1 MHEKKTNT
9 ETDAIQTETRQAQYE
24 SDHDLGVGAL
34 CASIAR
40 METAGTVV
48 SFTLYNSVYEVTV
61 AHIIGTV
68 LCAMAGFVSITITV
82 VL

>member
-1 MHEKKTNT
+1 
-9 ETDAIQTETRQAQYE
+9 
-24 SDHDLGVGAL
+24 
-34 CASIAR
+34 

-48 SFTLYNSVYEVTV
+48 SFTLYNSIYEATV
-61 AHIIGTV
+61 AYIIGTV